1 MCVWAVYYKQ
11 IRKSAKTTTA
21 SSGCRT
27 RPTAPDPVVSHGN
40 SHASYGSACAAAGSG
55 LGAVERLTLPGQT
68 KKTKSGMKLITF
80 FAAHQILLHAVL
92 HKEQHPLSKT
102 DLFGLT
108 SLFDMKLQVVT
119 KTKLF
124 CATHCPLLRW
134 ADY

>member
-68 KKTKSGMKLITF
+68 KKTKSGMKLI
-80 FAAHQILLHAVL
+80 
-92 HKEQHPLSKT
+92 
-102 DLFGLT
+102 
-108 SLFDMKLQVVT
+108 
-119 KTKLF
+119 
-124 CATHCPLLRW
+124 
-134 ADY
+134 